1 MKNLV
6 PSTSALLAI
15 GALLS
20 ALAVPAGAQ
29 TLAATSST
37 TVSAAALVLIE
48 QARLRPQ
55 PRESSALAM
64 AAFAQPSGALR
75 ANAFRRD
82 RAAHSDTV
90 FDARVR
96 AKDEWLADD
105 GLRLVGARIA
115 YRTHF

>member
-15 GALLS
+15 AALLT

-37 TVSAAALVLIE
+37 TVSAAALVVIE
-48 QARLRPQ
+48 QARLQPQ
-55 PRESSALAM
+55 PRESRALAM

-75 ANAFRRD
+75 ANAFKRD
-82 RAAHSDTV
+82 RAAHSDTIFEAPLLV
-90 FDARVR
+90 
-96 AKDEWLADD
+96 KDGWLADD

-115 YRTHF
+115 YRTRF

>member
-6 PSTSALLAI
+6 TSTSALLTVA
-15 GALLS
+15 ALLT

-37 TVSAAALVLIE
+37 TVSAAALVVIE

-55 PRESSALAM
+55 PQESRALAM
-64 AAFAQPSGALR
+64 AAFARPAGALPSS
-75 ANAFRRD
+75 AFRRD
-82 RAAHSDTV
+82 RAAHSDTIFEAPLV
-90 FDARVR
+90 V
-96 AKDEWLADD
+96 KDGWLADD

-115 YRTHF
+115 YKARF